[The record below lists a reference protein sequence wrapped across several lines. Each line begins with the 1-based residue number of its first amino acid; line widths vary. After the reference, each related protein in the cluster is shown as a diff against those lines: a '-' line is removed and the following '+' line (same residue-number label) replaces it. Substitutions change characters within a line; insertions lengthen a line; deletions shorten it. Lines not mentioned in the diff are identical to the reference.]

1 MRKKAV
7 WIYLCSSPMQK
18 LQCGV
23 EGPSP
28 GTCRLGCPFMQKR
41 KPGQGLKR
49 EKFSKM
55 EERLVDFEAQRLTVV
70 QYWAGKERTA
80 TSEGYIM
87 HHICEILEDSPTPDV
102 CFKRLS
108 EEIRRCQLP
117 LFRDYYRKAREDV
130 AKLRKIAR
138 DHETVR
144 KMRGKEALLDAT
156 RRGLSAGEAVDGVL
170 PTKSKTTQ
178 GTLGLVEVL
187 PGEEISGD

>member
-1 MRKKAV
+1 MRKQAV
-7 WIYLCSSPMQK
+7 WIYLCASPLQK

-23 EGPSP
+23 EEPSP

-41 KPGQGLKR
+41 KPGQDLKR
-49 EKFSKM
+49 EKFSRL
-55 EERLVDFEAQRLTVV
+55 EERLVDFEAQRMTIVD
-70 QYWAGKERTA
+70 QWERKSRNA
-80 TSEGYIM
+80 TTEGYIM
-87 HHICEILEDSPTPDV
+87 ANICEILKDSPTPDV
-102 CFKRLS
+102 CFKRLTK
-108 EEIRRCQLP
+108 EIQSCQLP

-130 AKLRKIAR
+130 SGLRKIVR

-144 KMRGKEALLDAT
+144 KLKEKEAQLDAT
-156 RRGLSAGEAVDGVL
+156 RRGLSAGEKADGVL